1 VGQHEHGPA
10 AFCEGIVELKL
21 GERRID
27 RTRPERRQ
35 LGREPIVKNV
45 ALADIVTPALEQD
58 LTALAPAPTLLPGE
72 SIERYQ
78 LMRQAILS
86 EIAPKSAI
94 EWLLAVDV
102 IELSWEIERYRILR
116 HKILMQY
123 REQAIEQCLRRID
136 LLEIPPEADGLARQQ
151 IRRNAWC
158 WRSDKGAADEIE
170 SRLAAHGFDQSTI
183 SAESLTQARE
193 FFLLFQSLL
202 DTAQSRR
209 VSILRDIKAMR
220 HWRSL

>member
-1 VGQHEHGPA
+1 M
-10 AFCEGIVELKL
+10 
-21 GERRID
+21 
-27 RTRPERRQ
+27 
-35 LGREPIVKNV
+35 KNV
-45 ALADIVTPALEQD
+45 ALADILTPALEQD

-86 EIAPKSAI
+86 DIAPKSAI

-102 IELSWEIERYRILR
+102 IELSWEIERYRMLR
-116 HKILMQY
+116 HKVLMQY
-123 REQAIEQCLRRID
+123 REQAIEKCLRRID
-136 LLEIPPEADGLARQQ
+136 LLEISPESEGLARQQ

-158 WRSDKGAADEIE
+158 WRNDVGSADEIE

-193 FFLLFQSLL
+193 FFFLFQSLL

-209 VSILRDIKAMR
+209 MSVLRDIKAMR